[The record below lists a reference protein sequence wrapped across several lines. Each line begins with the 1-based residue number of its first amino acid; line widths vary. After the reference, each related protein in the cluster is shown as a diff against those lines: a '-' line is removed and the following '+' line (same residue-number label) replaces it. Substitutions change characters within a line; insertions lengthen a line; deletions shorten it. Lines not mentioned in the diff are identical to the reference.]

1 MEETFGNPFYQQET
15 GGTTGFLPV
24 DPAASSEGEDLYDY
38 RLPPDRIRLFP
49 PENRGESRLLVTGR
63 TGGSSPMSLRMED
76 IGKFLRPGDL
86 LVLNDTRV
94 IPARAFARAPS
105 GRKIELLF
113 LNPQDPSPVRF
124 LGKGIGPLAGL
135 ELPEGGRLTDIVYSE
150 EEGCFLSRYEG
161 EPPLLAW
168 LERFGEMPL
177 PPYIR
182 KARAHH
188 PLDRERYQT
197 VYSRHAGS
205 VAAPTAGLH
214 FTGRLLDGL
223 REQGILTASVTL
235 HVGLGTFRPL
245 GSGSLEQHVMHA
257 ECFSVPDHAKER
269 IHAVKRA
276 GGRIF
281 AVGTT
286 VVRTLESWALEGENC
301 SGPSWT
307 RLFIRPGFSF
317 RVVDGLLTNFHQ
329 PRSTLL
335 VLVDSFLGGDGR
347 WKEIY
352 RYALDQG
359 FSFLSYGDAML
370 IVPGRTGEGR

>member
-1 MEETFGNPFYQQET
+1 
-15 GGTTGFLPV
+15 
-24 DPAASSEGEDLYDY
+24 
-38 RLPPDRIRLFP
+38 
-49 PENRGESRLLVTGR
+49 
-63 TGGSSPMSLRMED
+63 MSLRMED
-76 IGKFLRPGDL
+76 FGKFLRPGDL

-124 LGKGIGPLAGL
+124 LGKGIGSLTVL
-135 ELPEGGRLTDIVYSE
+135 ELPDGGRLTDIVYSE
-150 EEGCFLSRYEG
+150 EEGCSLSRYEG
-161 EPPLLAW
+161 ETPLLAW
-168 LERFGEMPL
+168 LERYGEMPL

-188 PLDRERYQT
+188 PIDRERYQT
-197 VYSRHAGS
+197 VFSRHEGS

-223 REQGILTASVTL
+223 REQGVLTASVTL

-245 GSGSLEQHVMHA
+245 GNGSLDQHVMHA
-257 ECFSVPDHAKER
+257 ECFSVPDPVGEQIR
-269 IHAVKRA
+269 AVKRA

-286 VVRTLESWALEGENC
+286 VVRTLESWALQGENC

-335 VLVDSFLGGDGR
+335 VLLDSFLGGDGR
-347 WKEIY
+347 WKGIY

-359 FSFLSYGDAML
+359 FAFLSYGDAML
-370 IVPGRTGEGR
+370 VVPGSTGEGR